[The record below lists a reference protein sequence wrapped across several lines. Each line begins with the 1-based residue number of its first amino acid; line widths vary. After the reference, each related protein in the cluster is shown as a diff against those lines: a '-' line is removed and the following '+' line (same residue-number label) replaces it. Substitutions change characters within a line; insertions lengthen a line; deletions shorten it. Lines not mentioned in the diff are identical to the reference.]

1 MKVCKFGGTSL
12 ASAEQIKKVF
22 NIVTSDPERRIV
34 VVSAPGKEHDA
45 DTKVTDMLIKMA
57 ESQIKTGD
65 CEEELNAIVGRFARI
80 AEGLEL
86 GDEIV
91 RDIENN
97 LRTRISLGY
106 DSKEKFIDRIKAAG
120 EDNCARLVARY
131 FNSRGVYAQ
140 YINPKDAGLYLSDEY
155 GNARVL
161 PQSFKNLA
169 KLKNLDGI
177 LIFPGFFGYSLS
189 GEVVTFPRGGS
200 DITGSILAVSVE
212 ADVYENFTDVDS
224 VYAANPK
231 LIKNPKPIPVLT
243 YREMRELAYAGFSVL
258 HEETLA
264 PLFKKGIP
272 VNIRNTNKPEA
283 PGTMIVTTREASNG
297 PVVGIAGAGGFVTIN
312 IHKYMMNREIGF
324 GRKVLWILE
333 EEAVPFEHIPSG
345 IDDISVII
353 KKQYLDEEKKSRIM
367 ERIAHDLAVDSVS
380 IGYNLALVMVVGEGM
395 LRRIGVASR
404 ATTALA
410 RSGVNIQMINQ
421 GSSEVSIMFG
431 IDENDLDKAIIA
443 LYNEF
448 FEKD

>member
-1 MKVCKFGGTSL
+1 MR
-12 ASAEQIKKVF
+12 
-22 NIVTSDPERRIV
+22 RRIARCCEQV
-34 VVSAPGKEHDA
+34 CQNSGRLNLGVEI
-45 DTKVTDMLIKMA
+45 IK
-57 ESQIKTGD
+57 
-65 CEEELNAIVGRFARI
+65 
-80 AEGLEL
+80 
-86 GDEIV
+86 
-91 RDIENN
+91 DIENN

-120 EDNCARLVARY
+120 EDNCARLVAKY

-161 PQSFKNLA
+161 PQSYKNLA
-169 KLKNLDGI
+169 KLKDMEGI

-200 DITGSILAVSVE
+200 DITGAILAVAVE

-224 VYAANPK
+224 VFAANPK
-231 LIKNPKPIPVLT
+231 IVENPKPIPILT
-243 YREMRELAYAGFSVL
+243 YREMRELSYAGFSVL

-264 PLFKKGIP
+264 PLVKKGIP

-283 PGTMIVTTREASNG
+283 PGTMIVTTREVKDY

-324 GRKVLWILE
+324 GRKVMWILE

-345 IDDISVII
+345 IDDISIII
-353 KKQYLDEEKKSRIM
+353 KKQYLDEDKKSRIM

-380 IGYNLALVMVVGEGM
+380 IGYNLALVMIVGEGM
-395 LRRIGVASR
+395 LRRVGVASR

-410 RSGVNIQMINQ
+410 KSGINIQMINQ

-431 IDENDLDKAIIA
+431 IEEKDLDKAIIA

>member
-12 ASAEQIKKVF
+12 ASAAQIEKVF
-22 NIVTSDPERRIV
+22 NIVTSDSERRLV
-34 VVSAPGKEHDA
+34 VVSAPGKENDS
-45 DTKVTDMLIKMA
+45 DTKVTDMLINMA
-57 ESQIKTGD
+57 ETFLNTGD
-65 CEEELNAIVGRFARI
+65 CEKELMAVVNRYARI
-80 AEGLEL
+80 AQDLNL
-86 GDEIV
+86 DNEIV

-97 LRTRISLGY
+97 LRTRISFGY
-106 DSKEKFIDRIKAAG
+106 DNKDKFKDRIKAAG
-120 EDNCARLVARY
+120 EDNCARLVAKY
-131 FNSRGVYAQ
+131 FQSRGFNAH
-140 YINPKDAGLYLSDEY
+140 YINPKNAGLFLSDEY

-161 PQSFKNLA
+161 PQSFKNLS
-169 KLKNLDGI
+169 KLKKMDGI

-200 DITGSILAVSVE
+200 DITGSILAVSIE
-212 ADVYENFTDVDS
+212 AEVYENFTDVDS

-231 LIKNPKPIPVLT
+231 LIKNPKAISVLT
-243 YREMRELAYAGFSVL
+243 YREMRELAYAGFSIL

-272 VNIRNTNKPEA
+272 VNIKNTNNAEA
-283 PGTMIVTTREASNG
+283 PGTMIVTTREIKNG
-297 PVVGIAGAGGFVTIN
+297 PVSGIAGAGGFVTIN

-324 GRKVLWILE
+324 GRKVMWILE

-353 KKQYLDEEKKSRIM
+353 RKQFLDEDKKSRIM
-367 ERIAHDLAVDSVS
+367 ERIAHDLSVDSVS
-380 IGYNLALVMVVGEGM
+380 IDYNLALVMLVGEGM
-395 LRRIGVASR
+395 LRSVGVASR

-410 RSGVNIQMINQ
+410 NSGVNIQMINQ

-431 IDENDLDKAIIA
+431 IAEEDLEKAIIA

-448 FEKD
+448 FEKG

>member
-12 ASAEQIKKVF
+12 ASAEQVKKVF
-22 NIVTSDPERRIV
+22 DIVTSDPERRVV
-34 VVSAPGKEHDA
+34 VVSAPGKENDA

-57 ESQIKTGD
+57 EKYINTGN
-65 CEEELNAIVGRFARI
+65 CEEELRAVVNRFAKI
-80 AEGLEL
+80 AEGLNL
-86 GDEIV
+86 GVEIIK
-91 RDIENN
+91 DIENN

-120 EDNCARLVARY
+120 EDNCARLVAKY

-161 PQSFKNLA
+161 PQSYKNLA
-169 KLKNLDGI
+169 KLKDMEGI

-200 DITGSILAVSVE
+200 DITGAILAVAVE

-224 VYAANPK
+224 VFAANPK
-231 LIKNPKPIPVLT
+231 IVENPKPIPILT
-243 YREMRELAYAGFSVL
+243 YREMRELSYAGFSVL

-264 PLFKKGIP
+264 PLVKKGIP

-283 PGTMIVTTREASNG
+283 PGTMIVTTREVKDC

-324 GRKVLWILE
+324 GRKVMWILE

-353 KKQYLDEEKKSRIM
+353 KKQYLDEDKKSRIM

-380 IGYNLALVMVVGEGM
+380 IGYNLALVMIVGEGM
-395 LRRIGVASR
+395 LRRVGVASR

-410 RSGVNIQMINQ
+410 KSGINIQMINQ

-431 IDENDLDKAIIA
+431 IEEKDLDKAIIA

>member
-12 ASAEQIKKVF
+12 ASAEQVKKVF
-22 NIVTSDPERRIV
+22 DIVTSDPERRVV
-34 VVSAPGKEHDA
+34 VVSAPGKENDA

-57 ESQIKTGD
+57 EKYINTGN
-65 CEEELNAIVGRFARI
+65 CEEELRAVVNRFAKI
-80 AEGLEL
+80 AEGLNL
-86 GDEIV
+86 GVEIIK
-91 RDIENN
+91 DIENN

-120 EDNCARLVARY
+120 EDNCARLVAKY

-161 PQSFKNLA
+161 PQSYKNLA
-169 KLKNLDGI
+169 KLKDMEGI

-200 DITGSILAVSVE
+200 DITGAILAVAVE

-224 VYAANPK
+224 VFAANPK
-231 LIKNPKPIPVLT
+231 IVENPKPIPILT
-243 YREMRELAYAGFSVL
+243 YREMRELSYAGFSVL

-264 PLFKKGIP
+264 PLVKKGIP

-283 PGTMIVTTREASNG
+283 PGTMIVTTREVKDC

-324 GRKVLWILE
+324 GRKVMWILE

-345 IDDISVII
+345 IDDISIII
-353 KKQYLDEEKKSRIM
+353 KKQYLDEDKKSRIM

-380 IGYNLALVMVVGEGM
+380 IGYNLALVMIVGEGM
-395 LRRIGVASR
+395 LRRVGVASR

-410 RSGVNIQMINQ
+410 KSGINIQMINQ

-431 IDENDLDKAIIA
+431 IEEKDLDKAIIA